1 MMRGHYSRFGLA
13 LSLAAA
19 LPAAVQAQGT
29 PAAPAPAPALKVG
42 DEAPDFTLPVST
54 REGQGNV
61 PARLRDFR
69 GQTVVL
75 AFFPKA
81 RTGG

>member
-1 MMRGHYSRFGLA
+1 MRQRNWLGLA
-13 LSLAAA
+13 IGLVALAPAM
-19 LPAAVQAQGT
+19 LPAQDSSSVV
-29 PAAPAPAPALKVG
+29 KVG

-54 REGQGNV
+54 RDSNWKI

-75 AFFPKA
+75 AFFYKV

>member
-1 MMRGHYSRFGLA
+1 MRRHHTRLGLM
-13 LSLAAA
+13 LTLAAA
-19 LPAAVQAQGT
+19 FPAALGAQGS
-29 PAAPAPAPALKVG
+29 PAATGPIPQVG
-42 DEAPDFTLPVST
+42 DQAPDFVLPVST
-54 REGQGNV
+54 KEGQGNV

>member
-1 MMRGHYSRFGLA
+1 MRRRYSSLGLA
-13 LSLAAA
+13 LLFGAGLSGAAR
-19 LPAAVQAQGT
+19 AQET
-29 PAAPAPAPALKVG
+29 PAPVPPALRVG
-42 DEAPDFTLPVST
+42 DTAPDFSLPVST
-54 REGQGNV
+54 REGQGNA

>member
-1 MMRGHYSRFGLA
+1 MKPVLVA
-13 LSLAAA
+13 LLLTGALAATPPRVVA
-19 LPAAVQAQGT
+19 QA
-29 PAAPAPAPALKVG
+29 PIPLAVG
-42 DEAPDFTLPVST
+42 DTAPDFSLTAATRDGILPL
-54 REGQGNV
+54 

-75 AFFPKA
+75 AFFYKA

>member
-1 MMRGHYSRFGLA
+1 MRRRYSSLGLA
-13 LSLAAA
+13 LLFGAGLSGAAR
-19 LPAAVQAQGT
+19 AQGN
-29 PAAPAPAPALKVG
+29 PVPAPPGLQVG
-42 DEAPDFTLPVST
+42 DKAPDFSLPVST
-54 REGQGNV
+54 REGQGNA

>member
-1 MMRGHYSRFGLA
+1 MRPQGGLLAALMLA
-13 LSLAAA
+13 L
-19 LPAAVQAQGT
+19 AVPGGEQET
-29 PAAPAPAPALKVG
+29 PAPAGLKVG
-42 DEAPDFTLPVST
+42 DVAPEFTLPVST
-54 REGQGNV
+54 REGIGKI

-75 AFFPKA
+75 AFFYKA

>member
-1 MMRGHYSRFGLA
+1 MRGRHSRFGLA
-13 LSLAAA
+13 LVFAAA
-19 LPAAVQAQGT
+19 LPGTVPAQGN
-29 PAAPAPAPALKVG
+29 PAPAPPALQVG
-42 DEAPDFTLPVST
+42 DVAPDFSLPVST
-54 REGQGNV
+54 KEGRGNA